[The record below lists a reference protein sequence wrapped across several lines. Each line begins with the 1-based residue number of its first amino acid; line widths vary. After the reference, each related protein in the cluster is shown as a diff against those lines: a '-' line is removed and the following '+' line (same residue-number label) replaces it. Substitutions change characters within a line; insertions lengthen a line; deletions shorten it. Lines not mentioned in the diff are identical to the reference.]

1 MKLWKSL
8 GMVGASAL
16 CAVGIAVGSAPAA
29 NAALVPAEASYTW
42 LDLITG
48 RGYSGTTARLSGT
61 EAEVPPRGASL
72 DCRDPRLSGSG
83 YALSCSGEDF
93 YVFVDCSNGDRY
105 AYGRGAGEYRI
116 IFTCP
121 SGATALRGGA
131 FGN

>member
-1 MKLWKSL
+1 MKLRNS
-8 GMVGASAL
+8 VGVSVL
-16 CAVGIAVGSAPAA
+16 CAVGIALGSVSPAGA
-29 NAALVPAEASYTW
+29 SAEARYTW

-61 EAEVPPRGASL
+61 EAEVPPRGPSL
-72 DCRDPRLSGSG
+72 DCRDEQRSASD
-83 YALSCSGEDF
+83 YALSCSGTDF
-93 YVFVDCSNGDRY
+93 HVFVDCSNGDRY

-131 FGN
+131 SGA